1 MVDIKKF
8 DIATSV
14 TDSLIDVFDMMLSM
28 EMQLAD
34 DQTQKITE
42 EGRIVG
48 SVSVAG
54 RVAGS
59 INIEVSDKFS
69 LKMAAAMLDVKEDE
83 IEGDDDVKDVIREMC
98 NIVGGNLK
106 SAFCDAGLI
115 CELSPPSFT
124 TGDDFKIE
132 SLNTVRHERFVFSY
146 KEFIIIVEVG
156 IRISEVEEGAD
167 DSAVKCALEL
177 KPIDIEKVEEF
188 DVKTPVSDQIIEVF
202 DMMLS
207 MELKASEEDLKSKFD
222 QNRLVGSVSFIGSLM
237 GLFSIHVNKDFSH
250 QMTAAML
257 GIELDE
263 VEGESDVKDVISE
276 LCNMVGGNLKSK
288 FCDSGM
294 TCELSTPSLTTGTNF
309 KIEAKDMV
317 KFERFSFLYEDIP
330 IVIEVVLKVAK
341 NEAADAA
348 ESAFDEALEDD
359 GISQDDIDALLASDD
374 LQDSDSDS
382 APTVIE
388 DALSGGGDSGDIP
401 YDEGDLGDADKI
413 DFILDIPLDVVVE
426 LGRNKMKIN
435 ELYNIGPGSVVE
447 FMNLAGEPLDILVNG
462 TLIAKGEVMVQ
473 GEKYGIRIVD
483 ILSRMERI
491 RTML

>member
-1 MVDIKKF
+1 MEDIRQF

-28 EMQLAD
+28 KLNLSD
-34 DQTQKITE
+34 DQTLEITE
-42 EGRIVG
+42 EKKIVG

-59 INIEVSDKFS
+59 INIEVSKAFS
-69 LKMAAAMLDVKEDE
+69 LKMAAAMLDVKIDE
-83 IEGDDDVKDVIREMC
+83 IEGDNDVKDVIREMC

-132 SLNTVRHERFVFSY
+132 TLNTVRHERFVFAY
-146 KEFIIIVEVG
+146 KDYIIVVEVG
-156 IRISEVEEGAD
+156 IRVSEVEEGAD

-188 DVKTPVSDQIIEVF
+188 DVKTPVTDQIIEVF

-207 MELKASEEDLKSKFD
+207 MELATSEEDLKTKFEKD
-222 QNRLVGSVSFIGSLM
+222 KLVGSVSFIGSLM
-237 GLFSIHVNKDFSH
+237 GHFSIHVNREFSH

-263 VEGESDVKDVISE
+263 VDGEEDVKDVISE
-276 LCNMVGGNLKSK
+276 MCNMVGGNLKSK
-288 FCDSGM
+288 FCDSEM
-294 TCELSTPSLTTGTNF
+294 TCELSTPSLTTGSNF

-317 KFERFSFLYEDIP
+317 KFDRLSFLHGETP
-330 IVIEVVLKVAK
+330 IVVEVVLKVAK
-341 NEAADAA
+341 DQASNAA
-348 ESAFDEALEDD
+348 ESAFEDAQGD
-359 GISQDDIDALLASDD
+359 DSVSQDDIDALLASDG
-374 LQDSDSDS
+374 LLDS

-388 DALSGGGDSGDIP
+388 ETPFEGGGLGDIP
-401 YDEGDLGDADKI
+401 YEEEKLDSEDKI

>member
-1 MVDIKKF
+1 MVDIKQF

-28 EMQLAD
+28 NLQLSD
-34 DQTQKITE
+34 DQTREISE
-42 EGRIVG
+42 EGKIVG

-54 RVAGS
+54 RVAGA
-59 INIEVSDKFS
+59 INIEVSEAFS

-132 SLNTVRHERFVFSY
+132 TLNTVRHERFVFSY
-146 KEFIIIVEVG
+146 KDYIVIVEVG
-156 IRISEVEEGAD
+156 IRVSEIEEGAD

-188 DVKTPVSDQIIEVF
+188 DVKTPVTDQVIEVF

-207 MELKASEEDLKSKFD
+207 MELKPSEDDLKSKFD
-222 QNRLVGSVSFIGSLM
+222 QNRLVGTVSFIGSLM
-237 GLFSIHVNKDFSH
+237 GLFSIHVNKEFSH

-263 VEGESDVKDVISE
+263 VDGGEDVKDVISE
-276 LCNMVGGNLKSK
+276 MCNMVGGNLKSK

-294 TCELSTPSLTTGTNF
+294 TCELSTPSLTTGSNF

-317 KFERFSFLYEDIP
+317 KFDRLSFMYGEIP
-330 IVIEVVLKVAK
+330 IVVEVVLKVAK
-341 NEAADAA
+341 DEASDAA
-348 ESAFDEALEDD
+348 ESAFENALGDD
-359 GISQDDIDALLASDD
+359 GVSQDDIDALLASED
-374 LQDSDSDS
+374 LTDST
-382 APTVIE
+382 PTVMD
-388 DALSGGGDSGDIP
+388 DATYGGGESQNIP
-401 YDEGDLGDADKI
+401 YDEDGLENEDKI

>member
-34 DQTQKITE
+34 DQTQEITE

-54 RVAGS
+54 RVAGV

-69 LKMAAAMLDVKEDE
+69 RKMAAAMLDIKEDE
-83 IEGDDDVKDVIREMC
+83 IEGDEDIKDVIREMC

-146 KEFIIIVEVG
+146 KDFIIIVEVG
-156 IRISEVEEGAD
+156 IRISEIEEGAD

-250 QMTAAML
+250 QMTASML

-263 VEGESDVKDVISE
+263 VNGEEDVKDVISE

-294 TCELSTPSLTTGTNF
+294 TCELSTPSLTTGSSF

-317 KFERFSFLYEDIP
+317 KFDRFSFLYEDIP

-341 NEAADAA
+341 DKASDAA
-348 ESAFDEALEDD
+348 ESAFDNALGDD
-359 GISQDDIDALLASDD
+359 GVSQDDIDALLASDD
-374 LQDSDSDS
+374 LLDS
-382 APTVIE
+382 APTVID
-388 DALSGGGDSGDIP
+388 DAPSGGGEPEDIP
-401 YDEGDLGDADKI
+401 YDEDNLGNEDKL

>member
-8 DIATSV
+8 DISTSV

-34 DQTQKITE
+34 DQTRQIE
-42 EGRIVG
+42 DEGRIVG

-54 RVAGS
+54 RVAGV

-146 KEFIIIVEVG
+146 KDYIIIVEVG
-156 IRISEVEEGAD
+156 IRISEIEEGAD

-207 MELKASEEDLKSKFD
+207 MELKPSEEDLKTKFD
-222 QNRLVGSVSFIGSLM
+222 QSRLVGSVSFIGSLM
-237 GLFSIHVNKDFSH
+237 GQFSIHVSKDFSF
-250 QMTAAML
+250 QMTASML

-263 VEGESDVKDVISE
+263 IEGEEDVKDVISE
-276 LCNMVGGNLKSK
+276 MCNMVGGNLKSK

-294 TCELSTPSLTTGTNF
+294 TCELSTPSLTTGSSF

-317 KFERFSFLYEDIP
+317 KFDRLSFLFGEIP
-330 IVIEVVLKVAK
+330 IVVEVVLKVAQQA
-341 NEAADAA
+341 EAKSASEDVAD
-348 ESAFDEALEDD
+348 DD
-359 GISQDDIDALLASDD
+359 AISQADIDALLASDD
-374 LQDSDSDS
+374 LMDS

-388 DALSGGGDSGDIP
+388 DAPPGGGGPDNIQDDVGGFD
-401 YDEGDLGDADKI
+401 DDDKI

-435 ELYNIGPGSVVE
+435 ELYNIGPGSVIE